1 MKAYLDCIPCLIRQ
15 ALDTARL
22 STDDEK
28 IQRMTLIQV
37 MNFLINF
44 FQNNPDEVPTPP
56 YIAYHIY
63 RIIKEVTKCEDPYH
77 EIKVKYNEIALNMY
91 QELKNIVENSSDP
104 LLTAIRLAIAGNI
117 IDFGTTGGQFDL
129 KATLKEVLT
138 QEFAICHYD
147 LFCESLKNSET
158 LLYLGDNAGEI
169 VFDKV
174 LIEEI
179 LKKHKS
185 KIYYAVKG
193 APVINDVT
201 IEDAEQVKMNEVAE
215 VITTGCDA
223 PGTILN
229 LCSEEFLK
237 IYNNADM
244 IISKGQGNYETLS
257 EEKKKNIFFLL
268 KAKCAII
275 ARHLK
280 VKVGDIILKKVGSDN
295 LKL

>member
-1 MKAYLDCIPCLIRQ
+1 MKVYLDCIPCLIRQ

-56 YIAYHIY
+56 HIAYHIY

-77 EIKVKYNEIALNMY
+77 DIKVKYNEIALNMY
-91 QELKNIVENSSDP
+91 PELKNIVENSSDP

-117 IDFGTTGGQFDL
+117 IDFGATGGQFDL

-138 QEFAICHYD
+138 QEFAICHYN
-147 LFCESLKNSET
+147 LFCKSLKNAKI

-169 VFDKV
+169 VFDKI

-179 LKKHKS
+179 LKKYKS
-185 KIYYAVKG
+185 KIYYAVKS